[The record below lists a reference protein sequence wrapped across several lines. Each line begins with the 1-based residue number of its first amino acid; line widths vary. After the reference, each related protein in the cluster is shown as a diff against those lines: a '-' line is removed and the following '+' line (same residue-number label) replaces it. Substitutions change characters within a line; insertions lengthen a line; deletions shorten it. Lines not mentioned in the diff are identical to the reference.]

1 MTHNSYDPSFNSDDD
16 AEAIDRMRHDAKSE
30 RMRYVYHKFG
40 EEIDKLVNSNY
51 PEEVK
56 QQAKQKLLE
65 GMKQMYEQC

>member
-16 AEAIDRMRHDAKSE
+16 AKSE
-30 RMRYVYHKFG
+30 RMRYVYQKFG

-56 QQAKQKLLE
+56 QQAKQKLLDDMNKMFE
-65 GMKQMYEQC
+65 